1 MVDRLRV
8 ALVSAALAL
17 VALPSTGIASRAP
30 ALHCEQGKGI
40 ERALGRAGFRVVA
53 SGGFESA
60 QARPVKLQVWERENR
75 DWVITEAYMA
85 RNRTCVVRAGV
96 KLHMLY

>member
-1 MVDRLRV
+1 MGLAV
-8 ALVSAALAL
+8 AGVLGLTLLPGTPAANTA
-17 VALPSTGIASRAP
+17 TT
-30 ALHCEQGKGI
+30 LHCEEGKSI

-53 SGGFESA
+53 SGGFESG
-60 QARPVKLQVWERENR
+60 QARPVKLQVWERDNR

-85 RNRTCVVRAGV
+85 RNRTCVVRAGE

>member
-1 MVDRLRV
+1 MVAF
-8 ALVSAALAL
+8 ALGLPAVGLASA
-17 VALPSTGIASRAP
+17 TRT
-30 ALHCEQGKGI
+30 LHCEQGKGI

-53 SGGFESA
+53 SGGFESR
-60 QARPVKLQVWERENR
+60 QALPVKLQVWERENR

>member
-1 MVDRLRV
+1 MVVGLRV
-8 ALVSAALAL
+8 VTGVFALIALAL
-17 VALPSTGIASRAP
+17 PSISAANASA

-53 SGGFESA
+53 SGGLESQ
-60 QARPVKLQVWERENR
+60 QAMPVKLQVWQRDNR

-96 KLHMLY
+96 RLHMLY